1 MKRQINKWLSIILI
15 TILVFSAIPMYSA
28 AEEGTDDVV
37 SGTAVLQEY
46 DGDNG
51 EGEPLESEVPF
62 VEGDA
67 ESAELKEDEVVNNLN
82 ITNGLPETAAAD
94 ETDGEIAAG
103 TGETADETIND
114 FVFEGDTKEETAENK
129 ATGAGYET
137 NASSPYLTLS
147 SSSITI
153 NTGSSSRVTVG
164 YGGYSGSVYLQY
176 GRSNSNVNC
185 SWGSWSNGKNPLTIT
200 GISSGTTTVYVYL
213 KAASNNKTLA
223 SRTISITVKNTVQ
236 LSLSRTSFD
245 TVYGKTT
252 PINVTVSG
260 VNSSMKLKYSVTS
273 GNSVSCAWSRSWS
286 GSTTQLN
293 IKGTGTGISK
303 VTVYVL
309 SSSGSTLRSAT
320 VTIYVTRS
328 ASLSASSGSLKLFP
342 GQKHTNTISYSG
354 AYGTLHMTFSLSNSN
369 VSCSWGSWSGNRI
382 SLFTWGKKNGGS
394 TITVRLY
401 NSSNDVLATR
411 TISASTIDEAKL
423 DCNVSS
429 LSLTAGGSK
438 KISYT
443 FSGTSATVYY
453 SYSIGNSSICSANWY
468 GSWNGNSHALTVYA
482 KNPGKTT
489 LTVYLKNANTNAT
502 LASKS
507 ITVTVTGQP
516 EITLSVSSVSV
527 KVGQQ
532 ASIVATAKNISGTY
546 SMSYGTSGG
555 NYSAYWATKIVNNQ
569 ATLGIKGTK
578 SGSGTLTVYLKNASG
593 TVVSQKSIKVTTSSD
608 ENPSISFSS
617 SSVSV
622 KEKTSQTITVS
633 YSGTSDTIYMSFSRS
648 NSNASA
654 KWGNW
659 NKSSIPLTITGNT
672 IGSTTI
678 TVYLKRASNNQVMA
692 QKNISVTITADASEV
707 SRLSYNFDNYSAQI
721 PLSTF
726 KLMYGDNTKA
736 EQLFNTYHNAGGVCY
751 GMAASSMLLR
761 GGAVSTSTFGKSSIW
776 NLSKLDNSSALGM
789 RVTTFIESMYISQF
803 STVKSSNSNYN
814 LNTLTKKVEN
824 GERILISITGMV
836 LRNGQYESAGHAV
849 VGYKLDKVNNRL
861 YIYDSNHPGT
871 ERYIT
876 LYGTFG
882 NYTGWMYNLFGS
894 TTWGSSYQ
902 NGRIYFQPDSSV
914 TKQWSDRGKLKVASG
929 WLTNA
934 SLLITNSNSFDIYDF
949 DGNLYASYS
958 NGVLEDKGNDIDQIV
973 TCSFNPYEED
983 FGITEYEAFYLPK
996 DYYRIKNKDAGL
1008 EIFEAEMI
1016 DEELGVAVKTEGDEL
1031 TLAAD
1036 DSFDL
1041 CSTNL
1046 SLAEGD
1052 FYDVTLLSSRA
1063 GEEDIQITGIAT
1075 KDTKT
1080 VGLSMIAGVFTN
1092 INAEGANIISLGTS
1106 GNENVTVQATCTE
1119 GGKITPDGSSKT
1131 IRGNDLTFKISPDSG
1146 YEIID
1151 VIVNEESVGIVSEY
1165 TFVRIDKDSTIEAV
1179 FSKKEQEKPKDI
1191 SLAVQKPSS
1200 TVVKY
1205 GDTLVLHAKA
1215 SDIPENYHIEWYVDG
1230 SGVQITP
1237 SEDGMA
1243 CSIKSVSSGKVTVT
1257 AKVVN
1262 KNGKVYTNSDGTEV
1276 KDEQS
1281 LTSKA
1286 GFFWKVISFFKNLF
1300 RISRIIA
1307 QSVTE
1312 E

>member
-1 MKRQINKWLSIILI
+1 MKKQIKKWLSMILI
-15 TILVFSAIPMYSA
+15 VILVFSTIPVYSA
-28 AEEGTDDVV
+28 AEEVTDDVA

-46 DGDNG
+46 EGDNG
-51 EGEPLESEVPF
+51 EGEPLESEVSF
-62 VEGDA
+62 VEGDSD
-67 ESAELKEDEVVNNLN
+67 SAELEEDEVVNNLN
-82 ITNGLPETAAAD
+82 ITNGLPETATAD
-94 ETDGEIAAG
+94 ETDGEIVAG

-114 FVFEGDTKEETAENK
+114 FVFEGDTKEETSENK
-129 ATGAGYET
+129 SNGAAYET

-147 SSSITI
+147 SSSISI

-164 YGGYSGSVYLQY
+164 YGGYSGNVYLQY

-200 GISSGTTTVYVYL
+200 GISSGKTTVYVYL
-213 KAASNNKTLA
+213 KAASNNKILA
-223 SRTISITVKNTVQ
+223 SRTISINIKNTVQ

-273 GNSVSCAWSRSWS
+273 GNSVSCAWSRSWK

-293 IKGTGTGISK
+293 IKGAGTGISK
-303 VTVYVL
+303 VTIYVL
-309 SSSGSTLRSAT
+309 SSSGATLKSAT
-320 VTIYVTRS
+320 VIIYVTRS
-328 ASLSASSGSLKLFP
+328 ASLSAAFSSLKICP
-342 GQKHTNTISYSG
+342 GQKNTNLIAYSG
-354 AYGTLHMTFSLSNSN
+354 AYGTLHMTFSLSNSK

-382 SLFTWGKKNGGS
+382 SLFTWGKSTGGS

-401 NSSNDVLATR
+401 NSSNDVLATK
-411 TISASTIDEAKL
+411 TISVSVNDEAKL
-423 DCNVSS
+423 DCSVSS

-443 FSGTSATVYY
+443 FSGTSSTVYY
-453 SYSIGNSSICSANWY
+453 SFSIGNSSVCSANWY
-468 GSWNGNSHALTVYA
+468 GSWNGNSHALKVYA
-482 KNPGKTT
+482 KNPGTT
-489 LTVYLKNANTNAT
+489 TITVYLKNADTNAT
-502 LASKS
+502 LATKT
-507 ITVTVTGQP
+507 INVAVTGQP
-516 EITLSVSSVSV
+516 EISLSVSSASV

-532 ASIVATAKNISGTY
+532 ISIVATAKNISGNY
-546 SMSYGTSGG
+546 SMSYGASGG

-569 ATLGIKGTK
+569 ATLSIKGTK
-578 SGSGTLTVYLKNASG
+578 SGSGTLTVYLKNSSG
-593 TVVSQKSIKVTTSSD
+593 TVVSQKSIKVTTVSA
-608 ENPSISFSS
+608 ENPSISFSN
-617 SSVSV
+617 SSVSI
-622 KEKTSQTITVS
+622 KEKASQTIIVS
-633 YSGTSDTIYMSFSRS
+633 YSGTSDTIYMSYSPS
-648 NSNASA
+648 NNNASA
-654 KWGNW
+654 KWGSWSN
-659 NKSSIPLTITGNT
+659 SSIPLTITGNK

-678 TVYLKRASNNQVMA
+678 TIYLKRASNNQVIA
-692 QKNISVTITADASEV
+692 QKSIAVTITADASEV
-707 SRLSYNFDNYSAQI
+707 SRLSYSFDNYSAQI

-761 GGAVSTSTFGKSSIW
+761 GGTVSTNSFGRSSIW
-776 NLSKLDNSSALGM
+776 SLRKTDSSSSLGM
-789 RVTTFIESMYISQF
+789 RVNTFIESMYVSQF
-803 STVKSSNSNYN
+803 STVKSSSSNYN
-814 LNTLTKKVEN
+814 LNTLAKKIEN

-836 LRNGQYESAGHAV
+836 QIDGKYQSSGHAV
-849 VGYKLDKVNNRL
+849 VGYKLDTVNNRI
-861 YIYDSNHPGT
+861 YIYDSNYPGT

-902 NGRIYFQPDSSV
+902 NCSIYFQTDSSV

-934 SLLITNSNSFDIYDF
+934 SLLITNSNDFEIHDF
-949 DGNLYASYS
+949 DGNLYASYT
-958 NGVLEDKGNDIDQIV
+958 NGKLEENGNNIYHMV
-973 TCSFNPYEED
+973 TCSFDPFAED
-983 FGITEYEAFYLPK
+983 YGIAEYEAFYLPK
-996 DYYRIKNKDAGL
+996 DYYMIKNKDSGL

-1046 SLAEGD
+1046 SLEEGD
-1052 FYDVTLLSSRA
+1052 FYDVTLLSSRS

-1092 INAEGANIISLGTS
+1092 INAEGANIISLGTN
-1106 GNENVTVQATCTE
+1106 GNENATVHATSNE
-1119 GGKITPDGSSKT
+1119 GGTITPDGSSKT
-1131 IRGNDLTFKISPDSG
+1131 IRGNDLTFKILPDPG
-1146 YEIID
+1146 YEIVD
-1151 VIVNEESVGIVSEY
+1151 VIVNEESIGVVSEY

-1179 FSKKEQEKPKDI
+1179 FSKIEQEKPKDI
-1191 SLAVQKPSS
+1191 QLDIQNPPT

-1205 GDTLVLHAKA
+1205 GDTLVLHANV
-1215 SDIPENYHIEWYVDG
+1215 SEIPDNYHIEWFVDG
-1230 SGVQITP
+1230 SRVQITP
-1237 SEDGMA
+1237 SDDGLS
-1243 CSIKSVSSGKVTVT
+1243 CNVKSVSNGKVTVT
-1257 AKVVN
+1257 AKLIDS
-1262 KNGKVYTNSDGTEV
+1262 NGNVYTNSDGTEV
-1276 KDEQS
+1276 KVDQS

-1286 GFFWKVISFFKNLF
+1286 GFFWKMISFFKNLF
-1300 RISRIIA
+1300 GISRII
-1307 QSVTE
+1307 T
-1312 E
+1312 